1 MQEKTEDEMEDTRLI
16 NNQAEIVGE
25 IVTDYEFSHEIFG
38 EKFYLVHVLVERLS
52 GLTDEIPVLISERIV
67 DVSQDHFGR
76 LIRVKGQ
83 YRSYNK
89 HDGEKSRLMLSMYAR
104 EVEFLEEKPNAKT
117 NNQVFLDGF
126 VCKKPIYRKTRSKSS
141 MSNLL
146 FFS

>member
-25 IVTDYEFSHEIFG
+25 IVTDFEFSHEIFG

-104 EVEFLEEKPNAKT
+104 EVEFLEEYGYLLKKGEKYLANM
-117 NNQVFLDGF
+117 LIF
-126 VCKKPIYRKTRSKSS
+126 VAFYHT
-141 MSNLL
+141 
-146 FFS
+146 FSIHESHNH